1 LLRRESFAFEETLVE
16 PLALLLL
23 PSELEQF
30 DRREHARE
38 LLEIPR
44 VVALEPSRRR
54 APRWLRDTIP
64 MRQVKRLRLPGEPR
78 MLVLYHPAQY
88 PLARGLRARYNEA
101 ELWYVRPGPETLVA
115 EPTYTREELLELDQ
129 LAAER
134 AAQDKATEGLAG
146 EDLRLRLRELGV
158 ISHRPFV
165 PGARID
171 AR

>member
-1 LLRRESFAFEETLVE
+1 MLRRGSLAFEETVTE
-16 PLALLLL
+16 PLGLLLL
-23 PSELEQF
+23 PSKLEQF
-30 DRREHARE
+30 ERAEHARE
-38 LLEIPR
+38 LLQIPR

-54 APRWLRDTIP
+54 APRWMRDTIP

-88 PLARGLRARYNEA
+88 PLARGLSARYKEA
-101 ELWYVRPGPETLVA
+101 ELWYVRPDPESLVA
-115 EPTYTREELLELDQ
+115 EPTYSRAELLELDQ

-134 AAQDKATEGLAG
+134 AAHDATTEGVAG
-146 EDLRLRLRELGV
+146 EELRLRLRELGV
-158 ISHRPFV
+158 ISPRPFV